1 MIMKTI
7 RNIVVAVAIVLALS
21 TVIYGVVSSSA
32 RRIPQGTTMPE
43 FSAVDTAGKPFAYRR
58 SRGPVLMLAFLSSQQ
73 KRSQEAIEDILS
85 VLSGI
90 PADKLTSLQVV
101 FVMQNVDN
109 REFIASI
116 QKDAPVVVQIIGDEQ
131 YKIWGKF
138 GVIATPTVLISDS
151 LGKVLCVKAGHAY
164 DFAPVVKSR
173 LFQALDIPYDVNPD
187 DASPVRTVANST
199 MSAKAKRHLQM
210 AKAKRH
216 LQMAKLLS
224 RKGRVSSA
232 IEQAQMAYEIDPNS
246 AEVAVVLGNLLCQAG
261 QAQEAVKL
269 VSTLSGQSNR
279 DKARINLVMGWAKRQ
294 LGQLEEAEKFLQEG
308 IKQDPTSPRLYFELG
323 RIYQQRNDSEKAMQA
338 YFRALQLIYQED

>member
-32 RRIPQGTTMPE
+32 RRIRQGATMPE
-43 FSAVDTAGKPFAYRR
+43 FSAVDTAGKPFLYRR
-58 SRGPVLMLAFLSSQQ
+58 SRSPVLMVAFLSSHQ
-73 KRSQEAIEDILS
+73 KRSQAAIEDILS

-90 PADKLTSLQVV
+90 PADNLTSLQVA

-138 GVIATPTVLISDS
+138 GVIATPTVFISDS
-151 LGKVLCVKAGHAY
+151 LGKVLCVKPGHAY
-164 DFAPVVKSR
+164 DFAPVVKFR
-173 LFQALDIPYDVNPD
+173 LFQALDIPFDVSPD
-187 DASPVRTVANST
+187 DASNVRTVANST

-210 AKAKRH
+210 AE
-216 LQMAKLLS
+216 LLS
-224 RKGRVSSA
+224 RKGRISSA

-246 AEVAVVLGNLLCQAG
+246 VEVALVLGELLCQAG

-269 VSTLSGQSNR
+269 VSSLSGQSDR

-294 LGQLEEAEKFLQEG
+294 LDQLEEAEKFLQEG
-308 IKQDPTSPRLYFELG
+308 IKQDPTSPRLRFELG
-323 RIYQQRNDSEKAMQA
+323 RIYQQRNDSEKAMQT
-338 YFRALQLIYQED
+338 YFRALQLIYREEST